1 MLTTLILI
9 FIILLSFLIYSLY
22 KPRSTMIKDT
32 YNNQIIH
39 QPILTL
45 DNALDT
51 ISNMDNNNNDPTFGN
66 PTFGKLDKRVRFI
79 PGTLTTAIKEKINCI
94 LVPIIN
100 YVNELTTMDFI
111 VMEYNTVLIEL
122 DIEKNFKLDIDF
134 FIYNKR
140 DHNSKTRIVCNI
152 IVDDSDNKYIN
163 YIHRYNDNGDLNV
176 SLLNHTELEHSLIKN
191 YKNLRINPYFIRNK
205 WIPPNKLTNMNPFP
219 CNKIY
224 NIWDTNGI
232 KYIKKNGKRCYGI
245 NSSAGKRNVL
255 PYQNPTIH
263 ALPRDNLGLL
273 GLFDLS
279 VGIPINT
286 AHGISGHRPKN

>member
-1 MLTTLILI
+1 MLTALI

-22 KPRSTMIKDT
+22 KPRSVMIKNT
-32 YNNQIIH
+32 YNNQIMH

-45 DNALDT
+45 DNALNT
-51 ISNMDNNNNDPTFGN
+51 ISNMNHIFSN
-66 PTFGKLDKRVRFI
+66 PIFGKLDKRVRFI
-79 PGTLTTAIKEKINCI
+79 PGTLTTTIKEKINCI

-100 YVNELTTMDFI
+100 YLNQLTTMDFI
-111 VMEYNTVLIEL
+111 VMEYNTVLIDL
-122 DIEKNFKLDIDF
+122 DIDKNFKLDIDF
-134 FIYNKR
+134 FIYNKK
-140 DHNSKTRIVCNI
+140 DHNSKTRILCNI
-152 IVDDSDNKYIN
+152 LIDYQDNKYIN

-205 WIPPNKLTNMNPFP
+205 WIPPIPNELTDINPFP

-232 KYIKKNGKRCYGI
+232 KYIKKNGKQCYGI
-245 NSSAGKRNVL
+245 NSSSGKRNVL
-255 PYQNPTIH
+255 PSQNPTIH
-263 ALPRDNLGLL
+263 SLPRDNLGLL

-279 VGIPINT
+279 IGLPINT
-286 AHGISGHRPKN
+286 AHGI

>member
-22 KPRSTMIKDT
+22 KPKALIQDT
-32 YNNQIIH
+32 FNNQIIH
-39 QPILTL
+39 RPVLTL
-45 DNALDT
+45 ENAFDT
-51 ISNMDNNNNDPTFGN
+51 ISNMDQNNQSIMGKP
-66 PTFGKLDKRVRFI
+66 PFGKLDKRVRFI

-152 IVDDSDNKYIN
+152 IVDHLDNKYIN

-205 WIPPNKLTNMNPFP
+205 WISPNKLTNMNPFP

-232 KYIKKNGKRCYGI
+232 KYIKKNGKQCYGT

-255 PYQNPTIH
+255 PRQNPTIH
-263 ALPRDNLGLL
+263 TLPRDNLGLL

-279 VGIPINT
+279 VGSP
-286 AHGISGHRPKN
+286 GIRPRGSISLRP

>member
-1 MLTTLILI
+1 MLVALI
-9 FIILLSFLIYSLY
+9 FIILLSFLIYCLY
-22 KPRSTMIKDT
+22 KPRSTIIKDT

-39 QPILTL
+39 KPVLTL

-51 ISNMDNNNNDPTFGN
+51 ISNMDNNNQSIGKPKFS
-66 PTFGKLDKRVRFI
+66 KLDKRVRFI
-79 PGTLTTAIKEKINCI
+79 PGTITYIIKEKISCI
-94 LVPIIN
+94 LKPIIN

-111 VMEYNTVLIEL
+111 IMEYNTILIEL

-152 IVDDSDNKYIN
+152 ILDYLDNRYISF
-163 YIHRYNDNGDLNV
+163 IHRYNDNGDLNV

-191 YKNLRINPYFIRNK
+191 YNNLRINPYFVRNK
-205 WIPPNKLTNMNPFP
+205 WIPPNQLTNMNSFP

-224 NIWDTNGI
+224 NVWDKSGI
-232 KYIKKNGKRCYGI
+232 KYIKKNGKGCYGI
-245 NSSAGKRNVL
+245 NSSAGKRNVI
-255 PYQNPTIH
+255 PYKNPTTH
-263 ALPRDNLGLL
+263 TLPRDNLGLR

-279 VGIPINT
+279 VSMPLNT
-286 AHGISGHRPKN
+286 ARGISG